1 MQEQIRVL
9 LADDH
14 PVLRAGVKYLLQS
27 DPQFVVVAEAAD
39 GEAALRLLE
48 QETVDV
54 LVIDLAMPGMG
65 GLQCIK
71 EIKARGLPVKIVVFS
86 MYGDEQYIKEVLRAG
101 ALAYVEKE
109 AVDTELLAAVRA
121 ASAGRFYLNQGRLQ
135 NLLNALLLDKE
146 PSDPRDP
153 YQLLSAREREVLRLI
168 ARGYSLTEIGELLSL
183 SVKTVETY
191 KSRIMQKLG
200 FRKKSQLIEYV
211 LKQGLLGA
219 REM

>member
-1 MQEQIRVL
+1 MPEPVRVL

-39 GEAALRLLE
+39 GEAVLHLLE

-86 MYGDEQYIKEVLRAG
+86 MYGDEQYIKEALRAG

-121 ASAGRFYLNQGRLQ
+121 ASAGRFYLHQGHMQ
-135 NLLNALLLDKE
+135 NLLSALLLDKE
-146 PSDPRDP
+146 QADPLDP

-168 ARGYSLTEIGELLSL
+168 ARGYSLTEIAELLSL

-200 FRKKSQLIEYV
+200 FCKKSQLIEYALAQGV
-211 LKQGLLGA
+211 LGV